1 MSAGTRRRT
10 DAIASAAG
18 GLLIVAAVAVI
29 YRAAIVSFLFN
40 DDFNW
45 FDEARRFAF
54 ANLFHLD
61 RYNHFY
67 RLNTLIL
74 YLFARE
80 LTGGR
85 WFAFLAAL
93 FFCTQPGYFEAVAW
107 IAAITDLLPG
117 LWYLLTLWLYLRYLH

>member
-10 DAIASAAG
+10 DAIASATG
-18 GLLIVAAVAVI
+18 GLLIVAVVGFI

-67 RLNTLIL
+67 RPVVEIYFYLGHR
-74 YLFARE
+74 LFA
-80 LTGGR
+80 
-85 WFAFLAAL
+85 
-93 FFCTQPGYFEAVAW
+93 CQPLPFH
-107 IAAITDLLPG
+107 LLSVG
-117 LWYLLTLWLYLRYLH
+117 IHLLTT